1 MEIAKSAQGLG
12 TNLDG
17 YNAVAESECEKAMAE
32 AGRVLREL
40 SISAPYPCRPNPVGA
55 SSVTGR
61 RSEQSV
67 VSSRSAEPRAALLS
81 AGRLRLDPDLDFVIH
96 EEGAIE
102 LTEAG
107 FRRML
112 QAHSAGFN
120 AVIGIGSREVLR
132 LPAPKLGHAPSADGS
147 RQAIDPRCA
156 ELIEAHVR
164 LTQPVS
170 ELRKAEELS
179 EAALNMIKKER
190 ERREIESML
199 PWHAAGTLDRCDA
212 ECVERALAEDSELA
226 RRYELVREELAE
238 TIRVNEMLGA
248 PSARAMEKLFAAI
261 DAEEAS
267 ATRTPLQRS
276 SGTPKLATTA
286 WMNPAAL
293 PVQRRCG
300 VRPRRGSTRQALG
313 GGKVPLYLPKD
324 LRRAAVAV
332 LAPAL
337 GQHVIL
343 PGAPI
348 SESAGFPQDN
358 GRPAGWYR
366 ATISGSSAAMTNR
379 KRLPP
384 KYLKER
390 EQCHEQGAVLSPRC
404 SSG

>member
-1 MEIAKSAQGLG
+1 MEIAKSARGLG

-40 SISAPYPCRPNPVGA
+40 SIPAPYPCRPNPIGA

-67 VSSRSAEPRAALLS
+67 VSSRSAGL
-81 AGRLRLDPDLDFVIH
+81 RLRLDPDLDFVIH
-96 EEGAIE
+96 DEGAIE

-132 LPAPKLGHAPSADGS
+132 LPAPKLGPAPSADGS

-170 ELRKAEELS
+170 ELRKAEESS

-238 TIRVNEMLGA
+238 TIRVNEMLSA
-248 PSARAMEKLFAAI
+248 PSARAMEKLIAAI

-267 ATRTPLQRS
+267 ATAEHRS
-276 SGTPKLATTA
+276 WRRP
-286 WMNPAAL
+286 P
-293 PVQRRCG
+293 RRC
-300 VRPRRGSTRQALG
+300 PHE
-313 GGKVPLYLPKD
+313 
-324 LRRAAVAV
+324 AA
-332 LAPAL
+332 
-337 GQHVIL
+337 
-343 PGAPI
+343 
-348 SESAGFPQDN
+348 ESAGLE
-358 GRPAGWYR
+358 
-366 ATISGSSAAMTNR
+366 R
-379 KRLPP
+379 KP
-384 KYLKER
+384 
-390 EQCHEQGAVLSPRC
+390 S
-404 SSG
+404 

>member
-1 MEIAKSAQGLG
+1 M
-12 TNLDG
+12 
-17 YNAVAESECEKAMAE
+17 
-32 AGRVLREL
+32 
-40 SISAPYPCRPNPVGA
+40 
-55 SSVTGR
+55 
-61 RSEQSV
+61 
-67 VSSRSAEPRAALLS
+67 VSSRSAEPRAAQLS

-170 ELRKAEELS
+170 ELRKAEESS

-276 SGTPKLATTA
+276 SCELSVGCPS
-286 WMNPAAL
+286 
-293 PVQRRCG
+293 G
-300 VRPRRGSTRQALG
+300 SDRGS
-313 GGKVPLYLPKD
+313 
-324 LRRAAVAV
+324 
-332 LAPAL
+332 
-337 GQHVIL
+337 
-343 PGAPI
+343 
-348 SESAGFPQDN
+348 
-358 GRPAGWYR
+358 
-366 ATISGSSAAMTNR
+366 
-379 KRLPP
+379 
-384 KYLKER
+384 
-390 EQCHEQGAVLSPRC
+390 
-404 SSG
+404 

>member
-1 MEIAKSAQGLG
+1 MEIAKSARGLG

-17 YNAVAESECEKAMAE
+17 YNAAAESESEKAMAE

-67 VSSRSAEPRAALLS
+67 VSSRSAGLRL
-81 AGRLRLDPDLDFVIH
+81 RLRLDPDLDFVIH
-96 EEGAIE
+96 DEGAIE

-170 ELRKAEELS
+170 ELRKAEESS

-190 ERREIESML
+190 ERRKIESML

-286 WMNPAAL
+286 
-293 PVQRRCG
+293 
-300 VRPRRGSTRQALG
+300 
-313 GGKVPLYLPKD
+313 
-324 LRRAAVAV
+324 
-332 LAPAL
+332 
-337 GQHVIL
+337 
-343 PGAPI
+343 
-348 SESAGFPQDN
+348 
-358 GRPAGWYR
+358 
-366 ATISGSSAAMTNR
+366 
-379 KRLPP
+379 
-384 KYLKER
+384 
-390 EQCHEQGAVLSPRC
+390 
-404 SSG
+404 

>member
-1 MEIAKSAQGLG
+1 
-12 TNLDG
+12 
-17 YNAVAESECEKAMAE
+17 
-32 AGRVLREL
+32 
-40 SISAPYPCRPNPVGA
+40 
-55 SSVTGR
+55 
-61 RSEQSV
+61 V
-67 VSSRSAEPRAALLS
+67 VSSRSAEPRATQLS

-170 ELRKAEELS
+170 ELRKAEESS

-190 ERREIESML
+190 ERRRIESML

-286 WMNPAAL
+286 
-293 PVQRRCG
+293 
-300 VRPRRGSTRQALG
+300 
-313 GGKVPLYLPKD
+313 
-324 LRRAAVAV
+324 
-332 LAPAL
+332 
-337 GQHVIL
+337 
-343 PGAPI
+343 
-348 SESAGFPQDN
+348 
-358 GRPAGWYR
+358 
-366 ATISGSSAAMTNR
+366 
-379 KRLPP
+379 
-384 KYLKER
+384 
-390 EQCHEQGAVLSPRC
+390 
-404 SSG
+404 

>member
-1 MEIAKSAQGLG
+1 MGLLARGERMEIAKSLQALG

-17 YNAVAESECEKAMAE
+17 CNAVADSECQKAMAE

-55 SSVTGR
+55 RSVTR
-61 RSEQSV
+61 TRSEQSV
-67 VSSRSAEPRAALLS
+67 VSSRSAESRATLLS
-81 AGRLRLDPDLDFVIH
+81 ADRLSLDPDLDFVIH
-96 EEGAIE
+96 EDGAIE

-147 RQAIDPRCA
+147 RQAINPRCA

-170 ELRKAEELS
+170 ELRKAEESS

-238 TIRVNEMLGA
+238 TIRVNETLGE

-276 SGTPKLATTA
+276 SGTPKLAA
-286 WMNPAAL
+286 
-293 PVQRRCG
+293 R
-300 VRPRRGSTRQALG
+300 
-313 GGKVPLYLPKD
+313 
-324 LRRAAVAV
+324 
-332 LAPAL
+332 
-337 GQHVIL
+337 
-343 PGAPI
+343 
-348 SESAGFPQDN
+348 
-358 GRPAGWYR
+358 
-366 ATISGSSAAMTNR
+366 
-379 KRLPP
+379 
-384 KYLKER
+384 
-390 EQCHEQGAVLSPRC
+390 
-404 SSG
+404 

>member
-1 MEIAKSAQGLG
+1 MEIAKSAQALG

-55 SSVTGR
+55 SFVTGR

-170 ELRKAEELS
+170 ELRKAEESS

-286 WMNPAAL
+286 
-293 PVQRRCG
+293 
-300 VRPRRGSTRQALG
+300 
-313 GGKVPLYLPKD
+313 
-324 LRRAAVAV
+324 
-332 LAPAL
+332 
-337 GQHVIL
+337 
-343 PGAPI
+343 
-348 SESAGFPQDN
+348 
-358 GRPAGWYR
+358 
-366 ATISGSSAAMTNR
+366 
-379 KRLPP
+379 
-384 KYLKER
+384 
-390 EQCHEQGAVLSPRC
+390 
-404 SSG
+404 

>member
-1 MEIAKSAQGLG
+1 MEIAKSAQAMG

-67 VSSRSAEPRAALLS
+67 VSSRSAEPRATLPS
-81 AGRLRLDPDLDFVIH
+81 AGRLSLDPDLDFVIH
-96 EEGAIE
+96 GEGAIE

-132 LPAPKLGHAPSADGS
+132 LPPPKLGHAPSADGS
-147 RQAIDPRCA
+147 RHAIDPRCA

-170 ELRKAEELS
+170 ELRKAEESS
-179 EAALNMIKKER
+179 EAALHMIKKER

-199 PWHAAGTLDRCDA
+199 PWHAAGTLDRGEA

-226 RRYELVREELAE
+226 R
-238 TIRVNEMLGA
+238 GA
-248 PSARAMEKLFAAI
+248 TS
-261 DAEEAS
+261 
-267 ATRTPLQRS
+267 S
-276 SGTPKLATTA
+276 SGR
-286 WMNPAAL
+286 N
-293 PVQRRCG
+293 
-300 VRPRRGSTRQALG
+300 
-313 GGKVPLYLPKD
+313 
-324 LRRAAVAV
+324 LRRRSV
-332 LAPAL
+332 
-337 GQHVIL
+337 
-343 PGAPI
+343 
-348 SESAGFPQDN
+348 
-358 GRPAGWYR
+358 
-366 ATISGSSAAMTNR
+366 
-379 KRLPP
+379 
-384 KYLKER
+384 
-390 EQCHEQGAVLSPRC
+390 
-404 SSG
+404 

>member
-1 MEIAKSAQGLG
+1 
-12 TNLDG
+12 
-17 YNAVAESECEKAMAE
+17 MAE

-55 SSVTGR
+55 SFVTGR

-81 AGRLRLDPDLDFVIH
+81 AGRLRLDPDLDFVID
-96 EEGAIE
+96 ERGAIE

-132 LPAPKLGHAPSADGS
+132 LPAPKLGHAPSADGC

-170 ELRKAEELS
+170 ELLKAEKSS

-190 ERREIESML
+190 ERHKGLLKSML

-226 RRYELVREELAE
+226 RRYELVREEHAE
-238 TIRVNEMLGA
+238 TIGVNEMLGA
-248 PSARAMEKLFAAI
+248 PSARAMEKLFTAI
-261 DAEEAS
+261 DAEETS
-267 ATRTPLQRS
+267 ATRTPLQSS

-286 WMNPAAL
+286 
-293 PVQRRCG
+293 
-300 VRPRRGSTRQALG
+300 
-313 GGKVPLYLPKD
+313 
-324 LRRAAVAV
+324 
-332 LAPAL
+332 
-337 GQHVIL
+337 
-343 PGAPI
+343 
-348 SESAGFPQDN
+348 
-358 GRPAGWYR
+358 
-366 ATISGSSAAMTNR
+366 
-379 KRLPP
+379 
-384 KYLKER
+384 
-390 EQCHEQGAVLSPRC
+390 
-404 SSG
+404 

>member
-1 MEIAKSAQGLG
+1 MEIAKSAQALG

-61 RSEQSV
+61 RSEQQSV
-67 VSSRSAEPRAALLS
+67 VSSRSAEPRAAQLS

-132 LPAPKLGHAPSADGS
+132 LPAPKLGHAASADGS

-170 ELRKAEELS
+170 ELRKAEESS

-286 WMNPAAL
+286 
-293 PVQRRCG
+293 
-300 VRPRRGSTRQALG
+300 
-313 GGKVPLYLPKD
+313 
-324 LRRAAVAV
+324 
-332 LAPAL
+332 
-337 GQHVIL
+337 
-343 PGAPI
+343 
-348 SESAGFPQDN
+348 
-358 GRPAGWYR
+358 
-366 ATISGSSAAMTNR
+366 
-379 KRLPP
+379 
-384 KYLKER
+384 
-390 EQCHEQGAVLSPRC
+390 
-404 SSG
+404 

>member
-1 MEIAKSAQGLG
+1 
-12 TNLDG
+12 
-17 YNAVAESECEKAMAE
+17 MAE

-170 ELRKAEELS
+170 ELRKAEESS

-212 ECVERALAEDSELA
+212 ECVERALAEDCELA

-286 WMNPAAL
+286 
-293 PVQRRCG
+293 
-300 VRPRRGSTRQALG
+300 
-313 GGKVPLYLPKD
+313 
-324 LRRAAVAV
+324 
-332 LAPAL
+332 
-337 GQHVIL
+337 
-343 PGAPI
+343 
-348 SESAGFPQDN
+348 
-358 GRPAGWYR
+358 
-366 ATISGSSAAMTNR
+366 
-379 KRLPP
+379 
-384 KYLKER
+384 
-390 EQCHEQGAVLSPRC
+390 
-404 SSG
+404 